1 MTPRTIITRYYVVAG
16 LYMLAAALIWGVNTL
31 FLLDAGRG
39 IFEVFVANAAFAAG
53 SVIFEIPTGVFADTR
68 GRRASFLVSV
78 SILFLTTLGYVGVHR
93 TGGGLLAFSLF
104 SLLMGLGFTFYSGA
118 VEAWLVDALRHA
130 RFEGQLDS
138 VFARGSMVSGAAML
152 VGTVSGGLLGD
163 VDLSLRYLVRAGM
176 LAAAFVVAFLTMH
189 DHGFTPRSVRFT
201 DLAGEMRRIARQSV
215 QYGWHRPA
223 VRLLMFCSFFQWG
236 FLSWGFYAWQP
247 YFLELLERDAVWVA
261 GVVAALISVSTILG
275 NVLVDWFGRFC
286 GRRTTLLLWAAGIQT
301 AAAVGVG
308 FADSFETAVGLF
320 LIVTGAMGVTGP
332 VQQAYVHQVI
342 PSEQRASVVSLVS
355 LVGSAGGV
363 LGQSS
368 LGYLS
373 RVRSI
378 GEGYVIGG
386 LTTIAVIPL
395 LLVLRGRG
403 ERADLIVGRKVGRR
417 SSCAAQG
424 LPEISQVGA
433 GPADR
438 A

>member
-1 MTPRTIITRYYVVAG
+1 MTPRSIISRYYLVAG

-31 FLLDAGRG
+31 FLLNAGLG
-39 IFEVFVANAAFAAG
+39 IFEVFVANAAFAFG

-68 GRRASFLVSV
+68 GRRASFLLSV
-78 SILFLTTLGYVGVHR
+78 SILFLTTLGYVGVYR
-93 TGGGLLAFSLF
+93 AGGGLLAFSLV
-104 SLLMGLGFTFYSGA
+104 SALMGLGFTFYSGA

-163 VDLSLRYLVRAGM
+163 VDLSLPYLARAGM
-176 LAAAFVVAFLTMH
+176 LAVAFVVAFRTMH
-189 DHGFTPRSVRFT
+189 DQGFTPRAARFT
-201 DLAGEMRRIARQSV
+201 DMAGQMRRVTRESV
-215 QYGWHRPA
+215 EYGWRRPP

-261 GVVAALISVSTILG
+261 GVVAALISLSTILG

-308 FADSFETAVGLF
+308 FADSFGTAVGLF

-332 VQQAYVHQVI
+332 VKQAYLHQVI

-355 LVGSAGGV
+355 LVGNAGGV

-378 GEGYVIGG
+378 GDGYVTGG
-386 LTTIAVIPL
+386 LATLAVLPF
-395 LLVLRGRG
+395 LLVLRARG
-403 ERADLIVGRKVGRR
+403 ERADVIVGRKAGRR
-417 SSCAAQG
+417 SSCAAHG
-424 LPEISQVGA
+424 LPEITQVSA
-433 GPADR
+433 GPAER